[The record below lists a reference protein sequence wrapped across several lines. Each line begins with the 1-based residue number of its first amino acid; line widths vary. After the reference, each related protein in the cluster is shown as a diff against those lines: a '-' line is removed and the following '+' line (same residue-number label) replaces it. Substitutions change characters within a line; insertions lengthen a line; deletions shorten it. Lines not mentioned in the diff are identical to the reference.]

1 MAWLPLEPS
10 DSPPAA
16 EFSREAIL
24 AAGQRL
30 AGRIHRTPVLQSRW
44 LNQELGCEV
53 WFKCE
58 HFQRGGA
65 FKIRGATNALL
76 QLTPAQAGRGVV
88 THSSGNHAQALA
100 LAAQMGGIECTVVM
114 PENSPAVKM
123 QATRDRGARVVL
135 CPPTQADRIA
145 TTQAIMQETGATLIH
160 PFDDPRII
168 LGQATAAWELL
179 EEVPDLDAI
188 WAPVGGGGLL
198 AGTCLSAAWFDP
210 ARRIPV
216 YGAEPAGADDSY
228 RSLQSGQ
235 LVTQQQP
242 QTIADGLLTTL
253 GQWTW
258 PILRQQLQGLV
269 TVSDDE
275 IQAAMQI
282 FWERLKWVVE
292 PSGAVSLAA
301 LRQWL
306 ADVDPATDPA
316 TEPTAGANRPRKIGV
331 IISGG
336 NRDFSPVPVPN
347 PVPGR

>member
-1 MAWLPLEPS
+1 MAWLSLDPS
-10 DSPPAA
+10 GWPPAA

-24 AAGQRL
+24 AARQRL
-30 AGRIHRTPVLQSRW
+30 SGQIHRTPVLQNRW
-44 LNQELGCEV
+44 LNQQLGCEQLGCEV

-65 FKIRGATNALL
+65 FKIRGAMNAVL
-76 QLTPAQAGRGVV
+76 QLTPEQAGRGVV

-100 LAAQMGGIECTVVM
+100 LAAQAGGIACTVVM

-145 TTQAIMQETGATLIH
+145 TTQAIMRETGATLIH

-198 AGTCLSAAWFDP
+198 AGTCLSGAWFDP

-235 LVTQQQP
+235 LVTEQQP
-242 QTIADGLLTTL
+242 RTIADGLMTTL

-306 ADVDPATDPA
+306 ATVAPA
-316 TEPTAGANRPRKIGV
+316 TEPTAGSNRPRKIGV

-336 NRDFSPVPVPN
+336 NRDFAPVPAS
-347 PVPGR
+347 